1 MTKDLGFCNLDFK
14 VNRDR
19 AQEVINDNRYN
30 DISQNVMVTK
40 PLLHNFKINNNKL
53 NTYDPLLKDHVV
65 NLKSNSNGESATD
78 FKEQKIMNFYEEL
91 ERLEDAA
98 PVNMTIEGR
107 GLNRWYNL
115 YLNPQEICIEQFPRN
130 GMNSVLDVL
139 DNHNPCPVSQEMLDG
154 FSQ

>member
-14 VNRDR
+14 VDRDR
-19 AQEVINDNRYN
+19 AQEVLNDSRYN
-30 DISQNVMVTK
+30 DVSQREMATE
-40 PLLHNFKINNNKL
+40 PLVHNFEINNNKI

-65 NLKSNSNGESATD
+65 NLKSNSTGESATD

-91 ERLEDAA
+91 RNYEDAA

-115 YLNPQEICIEQFPRN
+115 YLNPQENSIEQFPRI

-139 DNHNPCPVSQEMLDG
+139 DNHKPCKVTQEMLDG

>member
-19 AQEVINDNRYN
+19 AQEVLNDDRYN
-30 DISQNVMVTK
+30 DISQNIMVTK
-40 PLLHNFKINNNKL
+40 PLVHNFEINDNKL
-53 NTYDPLLKDHVV
+53 NTYDSRLKDHVV

-78 FKEQKIMNFYEEL
+78 FKEQKIMNFNEEL
-91 ERLEDAA
+91 KRFEDAA
-98 PVNMTIEGR
+98 PVKMTIEGR

-115 YLNPQEICIEQFPRN
+115 YLNPQDNCIEQFPRI

-139 DNHNPCPVSQEMLDG
+139 DNHKACSVTQEMLDG

>member
-14 VNRDR
+14 VDRDR
-19 AQEVINDNRYN
+19 AQEVFNDSRYN
-30 DISQNVMVTK
+30 DVRQREMATE
-40 PLLHNFKINNNKL
+40 PLVHNFEINNKIK
-53 NTYDPLLKDHVV
+53 TYDPLLKDHVI
-65 NLKSNSNGESATD
+65 NLKSNADGESATE

-91 ERLEDAA
+91 KNYEEAA

-115 YLNPQEICIEQFPRN
+115 YLNPQENSIEQFPRI

-139 DNHNPCPVSQEMLDG
+139 DNHKPCSVTQEMLDG

>member
-1 MTKDLGFCNLDFK
+1 MTKDLGFCDLDFK

-19 AQEVINDNRYN
+19 AQEVLNDNRL
-30 DISQNVMVTK
+30 SQREMATE
-40 PLLHNFKINNNKL
+40 PLVHNFEINNNKI
-53 NTYDPLLKDHVV
+53 NTYDPILKDHVV
-65 NLKSNSNGESATD
+65 NLNSNSTGESATD
-78 FKEQKIMNFYEEL
+78 FKEHKIMNFYEEL
-91 ERLEDAA
+91 KNYENAA

-115 YLNPQEICIEQFPRN
+115 YLNPQENCIEQFPRI

-139 DNHNPCPVSQEMLDG
+139 DNHKPCPVSQEMLEG

>member
-1 MTKDLGFCNLDFK
+1 MTSYLGFSNLDFK
-14 VNRDR
+14 VDSDR
-19 AQEVINDNRYN
+19 TQEVLNDNRYN
-30 DISQNVMVTK
+30 NVSQKELATK
-40 PLLHNFKINNNKL
+40 PLLHNFVTNNNKL

-65 NLKSNSNGESATD
+65 NLKSNSTGESATD

-91 ERLEDAA
+91 KQYEDAA

-115 YLNPQEICIEQFPRN
+115 YLNPQENCIEQFPRI

-139 DNHNPCPVSQEMLDG
+139 DNHKPCPVSQEMLDG